1 MLQISVK
8 KYKDS
13 SINNSLKLFNNNLMI
28 SESYNV
34 NKLENI
40 VKKFNN
46 KNDNKI
52 FKTIIILLNN
62 LIIKYIENKEENSTE
77 TSKLSKLN
85 DCILIL
91 VKFLNQN
98 LNLLDKKS
106 LYKLKNILQVLYKKY
121 PYSVIMATIKYEL
134 LDQLCS
140 KYCPTNCIKTKY
152 SKKNIRFFN

>member
-1 MLQISVK
+1 MKISVK

-13 SINNSLKLFNNNLMI
+13 SINNSLKIFNNNLMI
-28 SESYNV
+28 NESYNV

-40 VKKFNN
+40 IIKFNI

-52 FKTIIILLNN
+52 FKIAIILLNN
-62 LIIKYIENKEENSTE
+62 LIIKYIKNKEEYSTE

-91 VKFLNQN
+91 VKFFNQN

-140 KYCPTNCIKTKY
+140 KYCLTNSIKTKY